1 MPKTLARS
9 VIASAGMP
17 SAAARSTASSMRT
30 IPSVIEY
37 SLWSRRWTKAA
48 FGILARETQRG
59 NFTPAP
65 PVRTPELTG
74 IKNSFRTAGSNE
86 TSARDRGFHDH
97 DQRHSRAR
105 LYVVDGT
112 RLGRNRIQVPAR
124 GRHDRLFGPAAPR
137 GAAPRPVSARAFA
150 DGRSAQLE
158 RAFGRRVG

>member
-9 VIASAGMP
+9 VIARAGMP
-17 SAAARSTASSMRT
+17 SAAARSTTSSMRT
-30 IPSVIEY
+30 IPSVIEN

-105 LYVVDGT
+105 PDVVDGT

-124 GRHDRLFGPAAPR
+124 GRRRRLLRHAPPRPKADRQVRAGP
-137 GAAPRPVSARAFA
+137 GAA
-150 DGRSAQLE
+150 
-158 RAFGRRVG
+158 